1 MILIK
6 KILRRIY
13 LEIIWRKNLFSKIW
27 FDGKIEIGKKTKFYQ
42 PLKLKNGGGEIL
54 IGKNCSFGFRYGGRF
69 KNGEI
74 EIQTRS
80 KEAKIEI
87 GNNVSTNN
95 NLFLCSRKFIKIG
108 EKVLIGRDVI
118 IMDHNGHGIK
128 PTERNLPGT
137 ARGIEIKDNV
147 WLGSNVVILPGTTI
161 GENTIVGANS
171 VVKGEIPANV
181 IVQGNPAKIVKS
193 IEDNDER
200 KI

>member
-1 MILIK
+1 M
-6 KILRRIY
+6 
-13 LEIIWRKNLFSKIW
+13 
-27 FDGKIEIGKKTKFYQ
+27 
-42 PLKLKNGGGEIL
+42 GGGEIL

-108 EKVLIGRDVI
+108 ERVLIGRDVI
-118 IMDHNGHGIK
+118 IIDHNGHGIK
-128 PTERNLPGT
+128 ATERN
-137 ARGIEIKDNV
+137 
-147 WLGSNVVILPGTTI
+147 LPGTTI

-181 IVQGNPAKIVKS
+181 IVQGNPAKIIKS